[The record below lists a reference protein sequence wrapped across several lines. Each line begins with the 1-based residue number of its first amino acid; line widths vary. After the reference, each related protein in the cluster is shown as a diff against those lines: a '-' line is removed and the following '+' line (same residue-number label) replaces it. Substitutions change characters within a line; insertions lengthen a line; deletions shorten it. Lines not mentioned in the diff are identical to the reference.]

1 MVTDAHRCIGQV
13 MVFWKEAIALCYCLQ
28 ENIGSE
34 SRCRS
39 DDPPLPRSILSWAVH
54 TRSVASVADKRETS
68 RNYQNLPEKVKILQN
83 SEGNR
88 NGVKEE
94 TFRVLK
100 VQQTQPASGE
110 TCPKFW

>member
-1 MVTDAHRCIGQV
+1 MNPAVEV
-13 MVFWKEAIALCYCLQ
+13 MSPPFPAAFCL
-28 ENIGSE
+28 G
-34 SRCRS
+34 
-39 DDPPLPRSILSWAVH
+39 LVH
-54 TRSVASVADKRETS
+54 TRSAASVADKRETS
-68 RNYQNLPEKVKILQN
+68 RNYENLPEKVKILQN